1 MTFAWT
7 VRLKYGLLAGLT
19 GWLAGWLFTIPFELS
34 LAWRYVDAHA
44 NQLPAS
50 LAKGMVV
57 WGAFSL
63 FMAMSGFVPLVLPLF
78 LLVSPR
84 WIVRRRTFLI
94 PGVTL
99 AALLAI
105 YYRMGLL
112 NSYYFQHSQAIVAFF
127 FTAPNFFVIIFAL
140 VMTWVYVVLAKRRLS
155 ASGLLPSSQVNDPR

>member
-1 MTFAWT
+1 MKFAWT
-7 VRLKYGLLAGLT
+7 LRLKYGVLAGLT
-19 GWLAGWLFTIPFELS
+19 GWLVGWLITIPLELS

-44 NQLPAS
+44 RQLPVA

-63 FMAMSGFVPLVLPLF
+63 FMAITGFVPLVLPLF

-84 WIVRRRTFLI
+84 WIVRLRSFLI

-105 YYRMGLL
+105 FNRMGLL
-112 NSYYFQHSQAIVAFF
+112 NGYYFRHPRSLYYFF
-127 FTAPNFFVIIFAL
+127 ISATNLFIITFAL
-140 VMTWVYVVLAKRRLS
+140 VMMWVYVVLAKRRLS
-155 ASGLLPSSQVNDPR
+155 ASGLLPGSG